1 VFFTVVEFDVGN
13 QLCLPKKIVDQVFF
27 GVPYWLYTTKHLGVM
42 RRAYNIQ
49 QRYYWQEMDVTLFVL
64 CFLAWIAK
72 QKKLEKMTS
81 CVQYRL
87 DCHLRKWGSILLFF
101 FVLTSAGNRYSIVVI
116 DYLTNWPFAI
126 ALCPRWNK
134 LPFDVLKR
142 NRCKNSLC
150 KMWSF
155 NSEGPFTS
163 SPIGERAWR
172 HPSLKCYSCLSSP
185 VQRVDQAL
193 LQHLCAD
200 DVYVVDFFL

>member
-1 VFFTVVEFDVGN
+1 MTGN
-13 QLCLPKKIVDQVFF
+13 GRYIV
-27 GVPYWLYTTKHLGVM
+27 
-42 RRAYNIQ
+42 R
-49 QRYYWQEMDVTLFVL
+49 FVL
-64 CFLAWIAK
+64 
-72 QKKLEKMTS
+72 S
-81 CVQYRL
+81 CVDCQTKKAREDDLLRPIQVRL
-87 DCHLRKWGSILLFF
+87 PFEKVGIDLLFF

-155 NSEGPFTS
+155 NSEGPFTA

-185 VQRVDQAL
+185 MQRVDQAL